1 MSPRVLFHV
10 NHLWGVGHFSRIA
23 AIANAAAEAGGAATV
38 LCGNR
43 PLTGRL
49 RPEVKLIELP
59 HLRSPDAS
67 YAGLVDANG
76 NPPDAALW
84 QARADIVDAHLA
96 EAPPDVVV
104 TETFPFGRR
113 KLSAELL
120 HLIAAAKLCGAA
132 IVSSIRDLPTPPQD
146 QRRLDECAVRLLDHY
161 DLVLVHGDPAIIGLQ
176 DVWPGEMPVR
186 VAMTGYVA
194 VQPEPVKQR
203 SGVIVS
209 AGGGGDATAV
219 LAAALSA
226 RRSGL
231 LPDEPW
237 TFVTGPNAAHLAGAL
252 RSEAPANTDI
262 LVETPDL
269 PRRIASARLSISRG
283 GYNTMIETV
292 AAGTPAVIIP
302 HAPPGEPEQETRAR
316 LFAAQGLVACLD
328 EAGLTHESLAEC
340 CIQRLSQPQHS
351 AHLDLDGAAR
361 SASLLAELA
370 EGR

>member
-23 AIANAAAEAGGAATV
+23 AIANAVVGAGGNATV

-43 PLTGRL
+43 PLAGRL
-49 RPEVKLIELP
+49 RPDVRLIELP
-59 HLRSPDAS
+59 HLRSPDAT

-76 NPPDAALW
+76 NRPDAALW
-84 QARADIVDAHLA
+84 QARADIIDAELA
-96 EAPPDVVV
+96 AAPPDVVV

-120 HLIAAAKLCGAA
+120 HLIAAAKSYGAA
-132 IVSSIRDLPTPPQD
+132 VVSSIRDLPTPPHD
-146 QRRLDECAVRLLDHY
+146 QRRLDECAIRLRDHY

-186 VAMTGYVA
+186 VAMTGYVG
-194 VQPEPVKQR
+194 VQPESVEQR
-203 SGVIVS
+203 RGVIVS

-219 LAAALSA
+219 LDVAM
-226 RRSGL
+226 RSRKAGL

-237 TFVTGPNAAHLAGAL
+237 TFVTGPNAAHLVDRL
-252 RSEAPANTDI
+252 RADAPANTEI

-316 LFAAQGLVACLD
+316 LFAAQGLVSCPD
-328 EAGLTHESLAEC
+328 EAGLTPESLAERC
-340 CIQRLSQPQHS
+340 VRLLSQTQHS
-351 AHLDLDGAAR
+351 AHLDLNGAAR